1 MTQENI
7 TWVDVTAPGDG
18 CAFALCNPVSVS
30 GVATDAKRWPLV
42 FSAAFTQA
50 LSPARWKE
58 LRRNFF
64 WLHFQYMF
72 AFDRPRDYDY
82 FQITAGPKNWVI
94 AMPIVRRQNHGSIAP
109 FLKTHWWPHDRS
121 SAKAKKL
128 LKQGVIAALHALVS
142 PRHYIGATCYAC
154 TARGWLNF
162 ARRYF
167 TVR

>member
-1 MTQENI
+1 LTQENI

-64 WLHFQYMF
+64 RLHFQYMF
-72 AFDRPRDYDY
+72 ALIAHVIMIIFRLQR
-82 FQITAGPKNWVI
+82 AHKHWVI

-109 FLKTHWWPHDRS
+109 FLKTHW
-121 SAKAKKL
+121 
-128 LKQGVIAALHALVS
+128 
-142 PRHYIGATCYAC
+142 
-154 TARGWLNF
+154 
-162 ARRYF
+162 
-167 TVR
+167 

>member
-1 MTQENI
+1 LTQENI

-64 WLHFQYMF
+64 RLHFQYMF

-82 FQITAGPKNWVI
+82 FQITAGPQTLGDRYANRPASKSRIDCSVSKNTLV
-94 AMPIVRRQNHGSIAP
+94 AP
-109 FLKTHWWPHDRS
+109 
-121 SAKAKKL
+121 
-128 LKQGVIAALHALVS
+128 
-142 PRHYIGATCYAC
+142 
-154 TARGWLNF
+154 
-162 ARRYF
+162 
-167 TVR
+167 